1 MDLVLPVTLFLFYL
15 ESFAKFVQKNLR
27 NLVRVHLA
35 YLPMIQ
41 LLQKIQRTL
50 SNNQQTLPICMEFS
64 NTQ

>member
-15 ESFAKFVQKNLR
+15 ESFAKFVPKNLR

>member
-15 ESFAKFVQKNLR
+15 ESLAKFVQKDLR
-27 NLVRVHLA
+27 NLVQVHLV

>member
-1 MDLVLPVTLFLFYL
+1 MDLVLSVTLFLFYL
-15 ESFAKFVQKNLR
+15 ESLAKFVQKDLR
-27 NLVRVHLA
+27 NLVQVHLI